1 MQEND
6 PCFTQTPALP
16 QEMCG
21 PHLKCE
27 RSAGSSQAFCKP
39 LNTPCE
45 NARKADLGFL
55 QKPPECDAEGNFK
68 PTQVSLNN
76 YLKKSWARENRK
88 ILNLPILPSN
98 LDLKTLKLK
107 SYAVNLIYRRFHIS
121 KMKLIFHLV

>member
-27 RSAGSSQAFCKP
+27 RSVGSSQAFCKP

-68 PTQVSLNN
+68 PTQVSLIHNFN
-76 YLKKSWARENRK
+76 SFNTLFEKSNF
-88 ILNLPILPSN
+88 
-98 LDLKTLKLK
+98 T
-107 SYAVNLIYRRFHIS
+107 SYS
-121 KMKLIFHLV
+121 SEIFLTRTKNEDFEQCGFSGIV

>member
-1 MQEND
+1 MLFSGLRGTGKYWMWWNLFRTVLNPTDFCSCCPRKCIKYLQEND

-76 YLKKSWARENRK
+76 
-88 ILNLPILPSN
+88 
-98 LDLKTLKLK
+98 
-107 SYAVNLIYRRFHIS
+107 
-121 KMKLIFHLV
+121 

>member
-68 PTQVSLNN
+68 PTQVSL
-76 YLKKSWARENRK
+76 KFI
-88 ILNLPILPSN
+88 ILTVFQAFTLPIRKVKFLSKN
-98 LDLKTLKLK
+98 SILSKLQHFHEFFTQNFFDNFSHEIK
-107 SYAVNLIYRRFHIS
+107 AVNS
-121 KMKLIFHLV
+121 

>member
-27 RSAGSSQAFCKP
+27 RSVGSSQAFCKP

-68 PTQVSLNN
+68 PTQVSLIHNFN
-76 YLKKSWARENRK
+76 SFTHYSKSQIFVQKFNFNSFSPKKKNLYNLSREIK
-88 ILNLPILPSN
+88 I
-98 LDLKTLKLK
+98 
-107 SYAVNLIYRRFHIS
+107 VNS
-121 KMKLIFHLV
+121 

>member
-1 MQEND
+1 MLIFRIFQDCEEPENTECDGIYLELYSNPKDFCSCCPRKCIKYLQEND

-76 YLKKSWARENRK
+76 
-88 ILNLPILPSN
+88 
-98 LDLKTLKLK
+98 
-107 SYAVNLIYRRFHIS
+107 
-121 KMKLIFHLV
+121 